1 MNKKIQ
7 DKARSLKP
15 KQRAVAMAAAV
26 LIAVLIALLIAR
38 PMTERSVAAYC
49 QVYKEEKTR
58 LATFPG
64 NTWPSGVFN
73 DALSD
78 AGEFVTSFDRL
89 EKVAPDDI
97 KNDVETLRQL
107 YQKMK
112 DDPSSA
118 IAASLS
124 GAGAE
129 SSVKEWTKSHC
140 GVDLR

>member
-1 MNKKIQ
+1 MEKKTTEKHKGV
-7 DKARSLKP
+7 DP
-15 KQRAVAMAAAV
+15 KKRNLVLVGVGIIV
-26 LIAVLIALLIAR
+26 LILLVAQFTT
-38 PMTERSVAAYC
+38 PKRSVAAYC
-49 QVYKEEKTR
+49 DVYKEEKAR
-58 LATFPG
+58 LAKFPG
-64 NTWPSGVFN
+64 DTWPSGVFN
-73 DALSD
+73 EALSD

-107 YQKMK
+107 YKKMK

-129 SSVKEWTKSHC
+129 SSVKKWTKDHC